1 MPEDMR
7 RVVVDGF
14 YALQQATFASPKRKS
29 IEAYAAFIEDGG
41 DLSVPNPA
49 EKATFAAAA
58 EPVQAWF
65 TDNVDGRQRILSA
78 LKTAVAEDEA
88 KIKADRAADIQL
100 VQRRR
105 LKHETAASYG
115 SRRFLFHQVE

>member
-1 MPEDMR
+1 M
-7 RVVVDGF
+7 
-14 YALQQATFASPKRKS
+14 
-29 IEAYAAFIEDGG
+29 
-41 DLSVPNPA
+41 PNPA

-78 LKTAVAEDEA
+78 LKTAVAEDEV
-88 KIKADRAADIQL
+88 KIKADRAADVL
-100 VQRRR
+100 LAQRRR

-115 SRRFLFHQVE
+115 SCRFLFNQVECCQHLLKAARYPLGHAHRETLFPKHQNAAPQWRHAFLA